1 MSSGATLLQNTG
13 DHGKDEA
20 VAVSATTDERTVDGK
35 PLYIQVT
42 ILDPEVAEKD
52 GEKFMVYPLS
62 TDSNHKS
69 ITKKP
74 TVVMRRYREF
84 VWLRTHFKLDGKFK
98 ERKVPDLPPKSM
110 FKSFSDKKFNEERL
124 RGLETF
130 INAICTDDSFLGEN
144 ILYQFLKSPDLSKSV
159 GYSV

>member
-62 TDSNHKS
+62 TD
-69 ITKKP
+69 
-74 TVVMRRYREF
+74 VCF
-84 VWLRTHFKLDGKFK
+84 
-98 ERKVPDLPPKSM
+98 
-110 FKSFSDKKFNEERL
+110 
-124 RGLETF
+124 
-130 INAICTDDSFLGEN
+130 
-144 ILYQFLKSPDLSKSV
+144 
-159 GYSV
+159 